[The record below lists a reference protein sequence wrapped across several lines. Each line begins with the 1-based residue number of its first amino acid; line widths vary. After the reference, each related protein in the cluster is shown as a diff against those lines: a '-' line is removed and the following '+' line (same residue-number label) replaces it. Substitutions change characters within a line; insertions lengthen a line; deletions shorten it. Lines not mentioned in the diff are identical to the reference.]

1 MKNKK
6 GQTLVLFIIFLP
18 VIIISFA
25 FVIDVGLMYNAKIKG
40 ENLLK
45 EAEKENIDIVKYFS
59 DNGIEIKE
67 IKTDKCTKINY
78 EISSIFGRVL
88 GMDTYKVE
96 INNC

>member
-40 ENLLK
+40 
-45 EAEKENIDIVKYFS
+45 VKYFS